1 MRFIHAF
8 LFMLVLASS
17 SMLPVSAA
25 AQTNDA
31 RLADIE
37 DRLSRVEHR
46 GVQTDQG
53 AGGVAIFL
61 CGAFCALW
69 AQQTRR
75 SAWLWFI
82 LGMIG
87 SVITL
92 IVLLV
97 T

>member
-17 SMLPVSAA
+17 SMFPVSAT
-25 AQTNDA
+25 AQTNDT
-31 RLADIE
+31 RLADLE
-37 DRLSRVEHR
+37 TRLSRVEHR
-46 GVQTDQG
+46 GYQTDQG

-75 SAWLWFI
+75 SAWLWFF
-82 LGMIG
+82 
-87 SVITL
+87 
-92 IVLLV
+92 LV
-97 T
+97 